1 MRTDLSVRYN
11 DHLAAK
17 ESGKLTRYR
26 SVNYKKIKVGKLSG
40 NFFKRAYPKAKIQR
54 LKLKEADKLSP
65 F

>member
-1 MRTDLSVRYN
+1 MRTDLSVGH
-11 DHLAAK
+11 DDDFTAK

-26 SVNYKKIKVGKLSG
+26 SVNYKKIKIGQLSG

-54 LKLKEADKLSP
+54 LKLKEANKFSP